1 MHQAISPYRAGEA
14 VPLVD
19 KNCVCGSVGF
29 RHVRL
34 RSNTG
39 EVLVNSTL
47 FVHVAVTNRKGGGV
61 SRRLCSSH
69 FMFFTFH
76 VMLSAIHS

>member
-1 MHQAISPYRAGEA
+1 LKVWKSR
-14 VPLVD
+14 
-19 KNCVCGSVGF
+19 CVYVCVGGCAGF
-29 RHVRL
+29 RHIRL

-61 SRRLCSSH
+61 
-69 FMFFTFH
+69 
-76 VMLSAIHS
+76 